1 VTKPTTR
8 RLHRSIPQ
16 VEAPVQACETLPDE
30 ALVHVIHY
38 SESSFDERKAIG
50 SHFAPGKD
58 NSGVT
63 WINVDGYEQPAAHER
78 IGNCF
83 GLHPLVLEDILS
95 RDQRPKLDD
104 YDDYLY
110 IVLKM
115 LDYDEAKD
123 EILMEQVSLIL
134 GSGFVLSFQDKG
146 GDVFDPVRER
156 LRNGKGRIRKAGAD
170 YLAYALVDAIVDNY
184 FVILEKIGDRIDYL
198 EEELVTD
205 PKPEKLDLM
214 HSLKREMLFL
224 RNSVWPLREVI
235 GAMVRGGSPLIH
247 ESTEVYLRDVH
258 DHTIQVI
265 ETIETFRDMLSG
277 MLDIYLSSVSNR
289 LNEVMK
295 VLTIISTVF
304 MPLTFIA
311 GVYGMNFRHMPEIGW
326 RWSYPVVLGV
336 MLVAALMMLLYFR
349 RKRWL

>member
-1 VTKPTTR
+1 MTKPITR
-8 RLHRSIPQ
+8 RLDRSSSQ
-16 VEAPVQACETLPDE
+16 ADAPVPACEALPDE
-30 ALVHVIHY
+30 ALVHVIRY
-38 SESSFDERKAIG
+38 SESGFDEQKVGG
-50 SHFAPGKD
+50 SQFMPSKGS
-58 NSGVT
+58 SGVI
-63 WINVDGYEQPAAHER
+63 WINVDGYEQPVVHER

-83 GLHPLVLEDILS
+83 GFHPLVLEDILS
-95 RDQRPKLDD
+95 KDQRPKLDD

-115 LDYDEAKD
+115 LDYDDTKD
-123 EILMEQVSLIL
+123 EILVEQVSLIL

-156 LRNGKGRIRKAGAD
+156 LRSGKGRIRKAGAD
-170 YLAYALVDAIVDNY
+170 YLAYTLVDAIVDNY

-198 EEELVTD
+198 EAELVAN

-214 HSLKREMLFL
+214 HGLKREMLFL

-235 GAMVRGGSPLIH
+235 GAMVRGGSSLIQ

-295 VLTIISTVF
+295 VLTVISTIF
-304 MPLTFIA
+304 MPLTFVA

-326 RWSYPVVLGV
+326 RWGYPVVLGV
-336 MLVAALMMLLYFR
+336 MLLVALLMLLYFR